1 MRFCIISV
9 KARDGP
15 PTSLGGD
22 GGGDDGLARD
32 GGGGRDD
39 FGGSCLGSL
48 R

>member
-1 MRFCIISV
+1 MRFCIFI
-9 KARDGP
+9 ARDGP

-39 FGGSCLGSL
+39 FGGSLHPWP
-48 R
+48 